1 MVQGIASF
9 MGGSTREQQLRQQSK
24 EQLLNSKTPIQKRRE
39 RRAGLKGGE
48 GADSGIGK
56 FATQLGVG
64 VLPGAGVA
72 DVVGVFPDVE
82 GGYEPSML
90 VNFQQA
96 KRSFQEGNYKQ
107 AAAQGIFGALQGLG
121 GAGDVALAATPF
133 APFALPVAVGA
144 KTVSSVGKKLV
155 QKFMPKEINLQE
167 IGDKINK
174 QKQRGLS
181 ASVGIDK
188 SETTR
193 SDYVVKGKEMKN
205 VRYSDYKLEESEADK
220 IMQEARKKH
229 KSVTDKE
236 GNQKPGVDLDEF
248 NVGKFDG
255 ITMYTRNIVVKPE
268 ELKGIKGYQGEEK
281 RVKTPSGEDSQKL
294 KDLKE
299 SIAKEG
305 YKPYSN
311 PNIIVNHKGEPFV
324 LEGNHRIQEAIDSG
338 RPTIAVD
345 IQYLT
350 TGYRADGPLN
360 PQKLIDENPLTEADL
375 VQHQKLYDEFNF
387 AGKKMQ
393 AKEQARYEK
402 EKGIA
407 SLPKEPFNK
416 IFIKGPFDRLI
427 ASGKKTLETRGNRL
441 PEKYIGKPLVMKNEK
456 NEAVGEVTFKG
467 SRKIETKEEF
477 DSLRNQHL
485 VEEGSPFDFG
495 NRKQTYVWEV
505 DNVKKYSEP
514 QKIEPMKGQA
524 PIQMQGAV
532 KTQEGIAALPKEQGA
547 TKVENML
554 KPKTEI
560 RSEGGFKFAPEKI
573 KQNVQLQKVRIA
585 KMNEGK
591 TPAGEPLNERIEIK
605 APEGSNLPNFVVGKI
620 KPKDWQERTEK
631 LLSDEEINRAS
642 KWYKEVYEY
651 FNKIPGVK
659 NDAEAK
665 NLAQA
670 WFAGQQNASPSEAL
684 KNVLSIRQLLKEGKT
699 PDEILNMEKIPYGGL
714 EPANRAILAV
724 LTDTEVKGVGQKI
737 SDFRDALDNKNV
749 RSFMGDDVVGGQPFV
764 VDIHTGRDTGLVDK
778 TLLNFLEKKGYK
790 IPKNIKTDFDAG
802 VPPAKYE
809 NRSVFGNE
817 LTEYLNSVNW
827 KGRSDW
833 EPAEI
838 QAIGWTGLTN
848 FYGGVNTAGN
858 ITDTLNINIQRIS
871 MEAKPGKGSPWDS
884 MFGKDFSE
892 LSVEKQ
898 TQINNEVTE
907 KAIEMVA
914 KSENID
920 LSSTVFGTG
929 GWQSLVNP
937 STIQQAMLTR
947 DKAKRVAAKL
957 GMLLNQDEV
966 WVNSVKALTKNPEN
980 IAIDIIEEGSVN
992 FKNSE
997 YINKMFT
1004 DLFERTDGLIK
1015 GFQPIETL
1023 NNEVGIRIIITKEAM
1038 KNFGKKNKL
1047 NLKKVQDR
1055 IENLDINNLLKD
1067 YDFKMRYG
1075 IVESELDI
1083 LSNNWRKNKDGTD
1096 YKKNYLPRGDDPRT
1110 SQDGKD
1116 FDLDRQELTDFFRQK
1131 IRDAQGVKTPNE
1143 EVVEIIEDPPPI
1155 NKKAF
1160 GGFVESSNYDHYR
1173 II

>member
-1 MVQGIASF
+1 MTQGIASF
-9 MGGSTREQQLRQQSK
+9 MGGSTKEQQLRQQTK
-24 EQLLNSKTPIQKRRE
+24 EQLLNNKTPIQKRRE

-64 VLPGAGVA
+64 VLPGSGVA
-72 DVVGVFPDVE
+72 DVVGAFPDVE

-90 VNFQQA
+90 VNLQQA

-107 AAAQGIFGALQGLG
+107 AAIQGIFGGLQGLG
-121 GAGDVALAATPF
+121 GAGDVALAAAPF

-144 KTVSSVGKKLV
+144 KTVSGVGKKFV
-155 QKFMPKEINLQE
+155 QKFMPKEINL
-167 IGDKINK
+167 
-174 QKQRGLS
+174 L
-181 ASVGIDK
+181 
-188 SETTR
+188 
-193 SDYVVKGKEMKN
+193 
-205 VRYSDYKLEESEADK
+205 
-220 IMQEARKKH
+220 
-229 KSVTDKE
+229 
-236 GNQKPGVDLDEF
+236 
-248 NVGKFDG
+248 
-255 ITMYTRNIVVKPE
+255 
-268 ELKGIKGYQGEEK
+268 
-281 RVKTPSGEDSQKL
+281 
-294 KDLKE
+294 
-299 SIAKEG
+299 
-305 YKPYSN
+305 
-311 PNIIVNHKGEPFV
+311 
-324 LEGNHRIQEAIDSG
+324 
-338 RPTIAVD
+338 PT
-345 IQYLT
+345 
-350 TGYRADGPLN
+350 
-360 PQKLIDENPLTEADL
+360 
-375 VQHQKLYDEFNF
+375 
-387 AGKKMQ
+387 
-393 AKEQARYEK
+393 
-402 EKGIA
+402 
-407 SLPKEPFNK
+407 EPFNK

-427 ASGKKTLETRGNRL
+427 ASGEKTLETRGNRL

-532 KTQEGIAALPKEQGA
+532 KTQEGIASLPTNNLDEIKNRNPEVDLDVFEGDKGITLSSIKVKEENQKQGFGSQALNDLVKYADENNKTIALSPDVSFGKMSKKELKDFYKKFDFVENKGQNKNFSFRETMIRNPKGIAALPTEQGA
-547 TKVENML
+547 TKVKTML

-631 LLSDEEINRAS
+631 LLSDEQINRAS

-659 NDAEAK
+659 NDEEAK
-665 NLAQA
+665 TLAQA

-714 EPANRAILAV
+714 EGANRAILSV

-802 VPPAKYE
+802 VPSAKYE

-833 EPAEI
+833 EPTEI

-858 ITDTLNINIQRIS
+858 ITDALNINIQRIS
-871 MEAKPGKGSPWDS
+871 MEAAPGKGSPWDS

-892 LSVEKQ
+892 LPVEKQ

-907 KAIEMVA
+907 EAIKMVA

-929 GWQSLVNP
+929 GWQSFVNP
-937 STIQQAMLTR
+937 STIQQTLLTR
-947 DKAKRVAAKL
+947 DKAKRAAAKL

-966 WVNSVKALTKNPEN
+966 WVNSTKGLTKNPQN
-980 IAIDIIEEGSVN
+980 IAIDIIELDSTN
-992 FKNSE
+992 FRDSK
-997 YINKMFT
+997 YINKLFT
-1004 DLFERTDGLIK
+1004 DLFERTDGLVE

-1023 NNEVGIRIIITKEAM
+1023 ENQTGIRIIITKDAM
-1038 KNFGKKNKL
+1038 KNYGKSKKM
-1047 NLKKVQDR
+1047 NLKKVQEE
-1055 IENLDINNLLKD
+1055 IKNLDFEKLTKD
-1067 YDFKMRYG
+1067 YDFKFSYD
-1075 IVESELDI
+1075 ILEADLDI
-1083 LSNNWRKNKDGTD
+1083 LGNNWRKNKDGKA
-1096 YKKNYLPRGDDPRT
+1096 YRKEYSARGDASET
-1110 SQDGKD
+1110 SKSVRD
-1116 FDLDRQELTDFFRQK
+1116 FDFDRQELTDFLRQK

-1143 EVVEIIEDPPPI
+1143 EVVEIIEDTPPI
-1155 NKKAF
+1155 DKKAF

>member
-24 EQLLNSKTPIQKRRE
+24 EKLLNTKTPIQKRRE

-56 FATQLGVG
+56 FATQLGAG

-107 AAAQGIFGALQGLG
+107 AVAQGIFGALQGLG

-133 APFALPVAVGA
+133 APLALPVAVGA
-144 KTVSSVGKKLV
+144 KTVSSVGKSFVKKAL
-155 QKFMPKEINLQE
+155 PK
-167 IGDKINK
+167 
-174 QKQRGLS
+174 
-181 ASVGIDK
+181 
-188 SETTR
+188 
-193 SDYVVKGKEMKN
+193 
-205 VRYSDYKLEESEADK
+205 
-220 IMQEARKKH
+220 
-229 KSVTDKE
+229 
-236 GNQKPGVDLDEF
+236 
-248 NVGKFDG
+248 
-255 ITMYTRNIVVKPE
+255 
-268 ELKGIKGYQGEEK
+268 
-281 RVKTPSGEDSQKL
+281 
-294 KDLKE
+294 
-299 SIAKEG
+299 
-305 YKPYSN
+305 
-311 PNIIVNHKGEPFV
+311 
-324 LEGNHRIQEAIDSG
+324 
-338 RPTIAVD
+338 
-345 IQYLT
+345 
-350 TGYRADGPLN
+350 
-360 PQKLIDENPLTEADL
+360 
-375 VQHQKLYDEFNF
+375 
-387 AGKKMQ
+387 
-393 AKEQARYEK
+393 K
-402 EKGIA
+402 EKGIE
-407 SLPKEPFNK
+407 SLSVKDSVVNYVQSPSLMSRDELVKSLDSDPTVVEKSIKALKDLGKVNDDNTVTIYRRVPLRKGEELKDETIISGSHDVRAVRDADESLEGITTFDKFGQPKARGEEVFVKYKVP
-416 IFIKGPFDRLI
+416 IDRIKGYLPEV
-427 ASGKKTLETRGNRL
+427 GEYTRGTQARIQRAMQGKIDEKRKQGLGQFTKLKETKRIFERLVNREKEIIADVSGIK
-441 PEKYIGKPLVMKNEK
+441 PEKLDRNTIRGIGFDEILEGKIKTADEYKKLNPGITFDETDNIRMALAGGKAVKAGTNEP
-456 NEAVGEVTFKG
+456 
-467 SRKIETKEEF
+467 IEIDQSLTINPKTGKRFTYDEF
-477 DSLRNQHL
+477 IDY
-485 VEEGSPFDFG
+485 D
-495 NRKQTYVWEV
+495 KQ
-505 DNVKKYSEP
+505 
-514 QKIEPMKGQA
+514 
-524 PIQMQGAV
+524 
-532 KTQEGIAALPKEQGA
+532 KTQEYIDKIRDDFGLNIKGTETKGIASLPKEQGA

-642 KWYKEVYEY
+642 NWYKEVYEY

-659 NDAEAK
+659 NDEEAK
-665 NLAQA
+665 TLAQA

-714 EPANRAILAV
+714 EGANRAILSV

-749 RSFMGDDVVGGQPFV
+749 RSFMGNDVVGGQPFV

-778 TLLNFLEKKGYK
+778 TLLNFLKKKGYK
-790 IPKNIKTDFDAG
+790 IPENIKTDFDAG
-802 VPPAKYE
+802 VPSAKYE

-833 EPAEI
+833 EPTEI

-858 ITDTLNINIQRIS
+858 ITDALNINIQRIS
-871 MEAKPGKGSPWDS
+871 MEAAPGKGSPWDS

-892 LSVEKQ
+892 LPVEKQ
-898 TQINNEVTE
+898 AQINNEVTE
-907 KAIEMVA
+907 KAIEIVA

-929 GWQSLVNP
+929 GWQSFVNP
-937 STIQQAMLTR
+937 STIQQTLLTR

-966 WVNSVKALTKNPEN
+966 WVNSTKGLTKNPQN
-980 IAIDIIEEGSVN
+980 IAIDIIELDSTN
-992 FKNSE
+992 FKDSK
-997 YINKMFT
+997 YINKLFT
-1004 DLFERTDGLIK
+1004 DLFERTDGLVE

-1023 NNEVGIRIIITKEAM
+1023 ENQTGIRIIITKDAM
-1038 KNFGKKNKL
+1038 KNYGKSKKM
-1047 NLKKVQDR
+1047 NLKEVQEE
-1055 IENLDINNLLKD
+1055 IKNLDFEKLTKD
-1067 YDFKMRYG
+1067 YDFKFSYD
-1075 IVESELDI
+1075 ILEADLDI
-1083 LSNNWRKNKDGTD
+1083 LGNNWRKSKDGKA
-1096 YKKNYLPRGDDPRT
+1096 YRKEYSARGDASET
-1110 SQDGKD
+1110 SKSVRD

-1143 EVVEIIEDPPPI
+1143 EVVEIIEDTPPI

>member
-24 EQLLNSKTPIQKRRE
+24 EELLNNKTPIQKRRE
-39 RRAGLKGGE
+39 QRAGLRGGE

-56 FATQLGVG
+56 FATQLTLGA
-64 VLPGAGVA
+64 LPGSGAG
-72 DVVGVFPDVE
+72 DVIGVFPDVE

-107 AAAQGIFGALQGLG
+107 AAAQGIFGAFQGLG
-121 GAGDVALAATPF
+121 GAADTTLLS
-133 APFALPVAVGA
+133 APFLGPAAPIAVKVGVGG
-144 KTVSSVGKKLV
+144 KVISSVGKKLV
-155 QKFMPKEINLQE
+155 KKALPKKEKIVYHTTDAKEGIQGEFKTGSDIGFHLGDTESISKNAAIKSEKDLKNLKTEKFKLNADDDEILTISRKGGRFQPDEFADQLLEAKAISEKERKLIDKKMDDFISEFGENTPEYYSAFNKFYKDLLGQKNIKAIKYFNEYDAGINPIFLDTMKKADIDPIQAFQ
-167 IGDKINK
+167 IIAKGDKEKFK
-174 QKQRGLS
+174 QLKDLDLSNTGLDVKPADS
-181 ASVGIDK
+181 
-188 SETTR
+188 
-193 SDYVVKGKEMKN
+193 YVVFDDSAITKISEEKGIAALPTNNLDEIKN
-205 VRYSDYKLEESEADK
+205 RNPK
-220 IMQEARKKH
+220 
-229 KSVTDKE
+229 
-236 GNQKPGVDLDEF
+236 VDLDVFEEDKGITLSSIKVKEENQKQGF
-248 NVGKFDG
+248 GSQALNDLVKYADENNKIIALSPDVSFGKMSKKELKDFYKKFDFVENKG
-255 ITMYTRNIVVKPE
+255 QNKNFSFRETMIRNP
-268 ELKGIKGYQGEEK
+268 
-281 RVKTPSGEDSQKL
+281 
-294 KDLKE
+294 
-299 SIAKEG
+299 
-305 YKPYSN
+305 
-311 PNIIVNHKGEPFV
+311 
-324 LEGNHRIQEAIDSG
+324 
-338 RPTIAVD
+338 
-345 IQYLT
+345 
-350 TGYRADGPLN
+350 
-360 PQKLIDENPLTEADL
+360 
-375 VQHQKLYDEFNF
+375 
-387 AGKKMQ
+387 
-393 AKEQARYEK
+393 
-402 EKGIA
+402 KGIA
-407 SLPKEPFNK
+407 SLP
-416 IFIKGPFDRLI
+416 
-427 ASGKKTLETRGNRL
+427 T
-441 PEKYIGKPLVMKNEK
+441 
-456 NEAVGEVTFKG
+456 
-467 SRKIETKEEF
+467 
-477 DSLRNQHL
+477 
-485 VEEGSPFDFG
+485 
-495 NRKQTYVWEV
+495 
-505 DNVKKYSEP
+505 
-514 QKIEPMKGQA
+514 
-524 PIQMQGAV
+524 
-532 KTQEGIAALPKEQGA
+532 EQGA

-651 FNKIPGVK
+651 FNKIPGVE

-858 ITDTLNINIQRIS
+858 IIDTLNINIQRIS

-980 IAIDIIEEGSVN
+980 MAIDIIEEGSVN

-1004 DLFERTDGLIK
+1004 DLFERTDGLIE

-1143 EVVEIIEDPPPI
+1143 EIVEIIEDPPPI

>member
-9 MGGSTREQQLRQQSK
+9 MGGSTKEQQLRQQSK
-24 EQLLNSKTPIQKRRE
+24 EELLNNKTPIQKRRE

-56 FATQLGVG
+56 FATQLGAG

-133 APFALPVAVGA
+133 VPFALPVAVGA
-144 KTVSSVGKKLV
+144 KTVSSVGKSLV
-155 QKFMPKEINLQE
+155 KKALPK
-167 IGDKINK
+167 
-174 QKQRGLS
+174 
-181 ASVGIDK
+181 
-188 SETTR
+188 
-193 SDYVVKGKEMKN
+193 
-205 VRYSDYKLEESEADK
+205 
-220 IMQEARKKH
+220 
-229 KSVTDKE
+229 
-236 GNQKPGVDLDEF
+236 
-248 NVGKFDG
+248 
-255 ITMYTRNIVVKPE
+255 
-268 ELKGIKGYQGEEK
+268 
-281 RVKTPSGEDSQKL
+281 
-294 KDLKE
+294 
-299 SIAKEG
+299 
-305 YKPYSN
+305 
-311 PNIIVNHKGEPFV
+311 
-324 LEGNHRIQEAIDSG
+324 
-338 RPTIAVD
+338 
-345 IQYLT
+345 
-350 TGYRADGPLN
+350 
-360 PQKLIDENPLTEADL
+360 
-375 VQHQKLYDEFNF
+375 
-387 AGKKMQ
+387 
-393 AKEQARYEK
+393 K
-402 EKGIA
+402 EKGIE
-407 SLPKEPFNK
+407 SLSVKDSVVNYVQSPSLMSRDELVKSLDSDPTVVEKSIKALKDLGKVNDDNTVTIYRRVPLRKGEELKDETIISGSHDVRAVRDADESLEGITTFDKFGQPKARGEEVFVKYKVP
-416 IFIKGPFDRLI
+416 IDRIKGYLPEV
-427 ASGKKTLETRGNRL
+427 GEYTRGTQARIQRAMQGKIDEKRKQGLGQFTKLKETKRIFEGLVNKEKEIIADVSGIK
-441 PEKYIGKPLVMKNEK
+441 PEKLDRNTIRGIGFDEILEGKIKTADEYKKLNPGITFDETDNIRMALAGGKAVKAGTNEP
-456 NEAVGEVTFKG
+456 
-467 SRKIETKEEF
+467 IEIDQSLTINPKTGKRFTYDEF
-477 DSLRNQHL
+477 IDY
-485 VEEGSPFDFG
+485 D
-495 NRKQTYVWEV
+495 KQ
-505 DNVKKYSEP
+505 
-514 QKIEPMKGQA
+514 
-524 PIQMQGAV
+524 
-532 KTQEGIAALPKEQGA
+532 KTQEYIDKIRDDFGLNIKGTETKGIAALPTEQGA

-642 KWYKEVYEY
+642 NWYKEVYEY

-659 NDAEAK
+659 NDEEAK
-665 NLAQA
+665 TLAQA

-714 EPANRAILAV
+714 EGANRAILSV

-749 RSFMGDDVVGGQPFV
+749 RSFMGNDVVGGQPFV

-778 TLLNFLEKKGYK
+778 TLLNFLKKKGYK
-790 IPKNIKTDFDAG
+790 IPENIKTDFDAG
-802 VPPAKYE
+802 VPSAKYE

-833 EPAEI
+833 EPTEI

-858 ITDTLNINIQRIS
+858 ITDALNINIQRIS
-871 MEAKPGKGSPWDS
+871 MEAAPGKGSPWDS

-892 LSVEKQ
+892 LPVEKQ
-898 TQINNEVTE
+898 AQINNEVTE
-907 KAIEMVA
+907 KAIEIVA

-929 GWQSLVNP
+929 GWQSFVNP
-937 STIQQAMLTR
+937 STIQQTLLTR

-966 WVNSVKALTKNPEN
+966 WVNSTKGLTKNPQN
-980 IAIDIIEEGSVN
+980 IAIDIIELDSTN
-992 FKNSE
+992 FKDSK
-997 YINKMFT
+997 YINKLFT
-1004 DLFERTDGLIK
+1004 DLFERTDGLVE

-1023 NNEVGIRIIITKEAM
+1023 ENQTGIRIIITKDAM
-1038 KNFGKKNKL
+1038 KNYGKSKKM
-1047 NLKKVQDR
+1047 NLKEVQEE
-1055 IENLDINNLLKD
+1055 IKNLDFEKLTKD
-1067 YDFKMRYG
+1067 YDFKFSYD
-1075 IVESELDI
+1075 ILEADLDI
-1083 LSNNWRKNKDGTD
+1083 LGNNWRKNKDGKA
-1096 YKKNYLPRGDDPRT
+1096 YRKEYSARGDASET
-1110 SQDGKD
+1110 SKSVRD

-1143 EVVEIIEDPPPI
+1143 EVVEIIEDTPPI

>member
-24 EQLLNSKTPIQKRRE
+24 EKLLNTKTPIQKRRE

-56 FATQLGVG
+56 FATQLTLGAA
-64 VLPGAGVA
+64 PGAGYA
-72 DVVGVFPDVE
+72 DMLGVFPDVE

-90 VNFQQA
+90 VNLQQA

-121 GAGDVALAATPF
+121 GAADTTLAS
-133 APFALPVAVGA
+133 APFLGPAAPIAVKVGVGG
-144 KTVSSVGKKLV
+144 KVLSSVGKKLV
-155 QKFMPKEINLQE
+155 QKFIPKKINLPE
-167 IGDKINK
+167 IGNKINE

-181 ASVGIDK
+181 ATVGISDMK
-188 SETTR
+188 G
-193 SDYVVKGKEMKN
+193 DYVVKGKEMKN

-532 KTQEGIAALPKEQGA
+532 KTQEGIAALPTEQGA
-547 TKVENML
+547 RKV
-554 KPKTEI
+554 KDRTRI
-560 RSEGGFKFAPEKI
+560 GTTGQYIGAPQGLNSPQKLASLRRKI
-573 KQNVQLQKVRIA
+573 KGLAVEGAKGRYWYESSGKEILNAVGGDVAEADKIVQAIAITSPQTPVKANFDYALQAYAQHKAGQPIQTGRFPQAMSKKLQDLFDGKKWDGRKTDDFYNNLMIHIDPERAGPVTGDIWMVRAFGFDRDGPPAPQQYKFITNEIQKISKELGWKPHQTQAAVWVNAKARQENPLVKKRTMEKSLKKGFIEYKTNAKGKQEVVYKNKPEHMKLWFKESFDYTPTEAELQK
-585 KMNEGK
+585 
-591 TPAGEPLNERIEIK
+591 AGFDY
-605 APEGSNLPNFVVGKI
+605 A
-620 KPKDWQERTEK
+620 D
-631 LLSDEEINRAS
+631 
-642 KWYKEVYEY
+642 
-651 FNKIPGVK
+651 
-659 NDAEAK
+659 
-665 NLAQA
+665 
-670 WFAGQQNASPSEAL
+670 AL
-684 KNVLSIRQLLKEGKT
+684 KNNLGQISWESIPHNTTNHLR
-699 PDEILNMEKIPYGGL
+699 GL
-714 EPANRAILAV
+714 EQSTPNIKAAYH
-724 LTDTEVKGVGQKI
+724 TDLSKVFLDDNGRDIIAQRLGLVSPGDFEAPGYYQGIVNPGTQTEVV
-737 SDFRDALDNKNV
+737 AV
-749 RSFMGDDVVGGQPFV
+749 
-764 VDIHTGRDTGLVDK
+764 
-778 TLLNFLEKKGYK
+778 KGYK
-790 IPKNIKTDFDAG
+790 TGKI
-802 VPPAKYE
+802 
-809 NRSVFGNE
+809 NRIEKSQEDLIEAYAIARGILMKQESVA
-817 LTEYLNSVNW
+817 W
-827 KGRSDW
+827 HR
-833 EPAEI
+833 P
-838 QAIGWTGLTN
+838 
-848 FYGGVNTAGN
+848 FYSATKKDSNG
-858 ITDTLNINIQRIS
+858 IELNIGRPFSIEEIDDYAKEISKITGNKQYNPISTPEGVRIINYNNKFDNKEFQGLINQATENFSKKLDKSTDVKVEYFSSQNGYLENDWKKDKNGQGYLQRLRKEGQS
-871 MEAKPGKGSPWDS
+871 
-884 MFGKDFSE
+884 
-892 LSVEKQ
+892 
-898 TQINNEVTE
+898 
-907 KAIEMVA
+907 
-914 KSENID
+914 D
-920 LSSTVFGTG
+920 LYRKVY
-929 GWQSLVNP
+929 
-937 STIQQAMLTR
+937 
-947 DKAKRVAAKL
+947 
-957 GMLLNQDEV
+957 
-966 WVNSVKALTKNPEN
+966 
-980 IAIDIIEEGSVN
+980 DIIEELQPRIDDVDAKFRDEYGFELNEEINSGFRNRNLIDDGSV
-992 FKNSE
+992 SV
-997 YINKMFT
+997 
-1004 DLFERTDGLIK
+1004 D
-1015 GFQPIETL
+1015 
-1023 NNEVGIRIIITKEAM
+1023 
-1038 KNFGKKNKL
+1038 
-1047 NLKKVQDR
+1047 
-1055 IENLDINNLLKD
+1055 
-1067 YDFKMRYG
+1067 
-1075 IVESELDI
+1075 
-1083 LSNNWRKNKDGTD
+1083 
-1096 YKKNYLPRGDDPRT
+1096 
-1110 SQDGKD
+1110 
-1116 FDLDRQELTDFFRQK
+1116 
-1131 IRDAQGVKTPNE
+1131 VKTEKP
-1143 EVVEIIEDPPPI
+1143 IKKIEQ
-1155 NKKAF
+1155 KAF

>member
-1 MVQGIASF
+1 
-9 MGGSTREQQLRQQSK
+9 
-24 EQLLNSKTPIQKRRE
+24 
-39 RRAGLKGGE
+39 
-48 GADSGIGK
+48 
-56 FATQLGVG
+56 
-64 VLPGAGVA
+64 
-72 DVVGVFPDVE
+72 
-82 GGYEPSML
+82 
-90 VNFQQA
+90 
-96 KRSFQEGNYKQ
+96 
-107 AAAQGIFGALQGLG
+107 
-121 GAGDVALAATPF
+121 
-133 APFALPVAVGA
+133 
-144 KTVSSVGKKLV
+144 
-155 QKFMPKEINLQE
+155 MPKEINLQE

-181 ASVGIDK
+181 ATVGLSDMK
-188 SETTR
+188 G
-193 SDYVVKGKEMKN
+193 DYVVRGREMN
-205 VRYSDYKLEESEADK
+205 DVRYSDYKLEETEADK
-220 IMQEARKKH
+220 IMQEERAKH
-229 KSVTDKE
+229 KSLTDAK
-236 GNQKPGVDLDEF
+236 GFPKKSVSANKF
-248 NVGKFDG
+248 NVGSFDG
-255 ITMYTRNIVVKPE
+255 ITMFTTNVVLKPQ
-268 ELKGIKGYQGEEK
+268 ELRGIKGYQGEEK
-281 RVKTPSGEDSQKL
+281 RLKTPTGKDSKKL
-294 KDLKE
+294 KNLKD

-305 YKPYSN
+305 YKPYTN
-311 PNIIVNHKGEPFV
+311 PQIVVNHKGEPFV

-345 IQYLT
+345 IKYLT

-532 KTQEGIAALPKEQGA
+532 KTQEGIAALPTKQGA

-605 APEGSNLPNFVVGKI
+605 APKGSNLPNFVVGKI

-631 LLSDEEINRAS
+631 LLSDEEIEQAS
-642 KWYKEVYEY
+642 NWYNEVYDY
-651 FNKIPGVK
+651 FKKAPYTK
-659 NDAEAK
+659 DDEEAK
-665 NLAQA
+665 QLARA
-670 WFAGQQNASPSEAL
+670 WFASQQNKSPAQGVAH
-684 KNVLSIRQLLKEGKT
+684 VLSIRNLLREGKS
-699 PDEILNMEKIPYGGL
+699 PEEILAMEKIPAGGL
-714 EPANRAILAV
+714 EGANKAILSV
-724 LTDTEVKGVGQKI
+724 LTGREVEGVGSKI
-737 SDFRDALDNKNV
+737 SDFRDALDGKNV
-749 RSFMGDDVVGGQPFV
+749 RSFMGNDTIGGQPFV
-764 VDIHTGRDTGLVDK
+764 VDVHTGRDTGLVDK
-778 TLLNFLEKKGYK
+778 PLLNVLEAKGYT
-790 IPKNIKTDFDAG
+790 IPKNIKLDFGKKQEGLQGGG
-802 VPPAKYE
+802 VPSGQYE

-827 KGRSDW
+827 KGKNDW
-833 EPAEI
+833 EPAQI
-838 QAIGWTGLTN
+838 QAIGWTALTN

-858 ITDTLNINIQRIS
+858 IKDALNLNVQRIS
-871 MEAKPGKGSPWDS
+871 MEVAPGDGSPWAK
-884 MFGKDFSE
+884 MFGEDFSK
-892 LSVEKQ
+892 LSVDNQSK
-898 TQINNEVTE
+898 INKDVTDE
-907 KAIEMVA
+907 AI
-914 KSENID
+914 KKISEAENVD
-920 LSSTVFGTG
+920 LYNNVFGTG
-929 GWQSLVNP
+929 GWQTFVNP
-937 STIQQAMLTR
+937 STVQEILGSKDQAVR
-947 DKAKRVAAKL
+947 IASKL
-957 GMLLNQDEV
+957 GYVLNQTEMY
-966 WVNSVKALTKNPEN
+966 VNATKKLTSDPE
-980 IAIDIIEEGSVN
+980 AYAFDIV
-992 FKNSE
+992 
-997 YINKMFT
+997 
-1004 DLFERTDGLIK
+1004 
-1015 GFQPIETL
+1015 
-1023 NNEVGIRIIITKEAM
+1023 EVGSEKLKDSKYVNELFSKIYEKTNGVVVGFHPLLTVDKEPAIRMIVGPEKIKKFYEDNKLAKSRKE
-1038 KNFGKKNKL
+1038 NQLKKN
-1047 NLKKVQDR
+1047 NFFENHLKEQIKSVILGEDADYGLVLREADLTVLKNEWNKKGQQNGQNYVRHFSKGRQSGTKDDGFR
-1055 IENLDINNLLKD
+1055 VLDNI
-1067 YDFKMRYG
+1067 
-1075 IVESELDI
+1075 
-1083 LSNNWRKNKDGTD
+1083 
-1096 YKKNYLPRGDDPRT
+1096 
-1110 SQDGKD
+1110 
-1116 FDLDRQELTDFFRQK
+1116 RQELTDFFRQK
-1131 IRDAQGVKTPNE
+1131 IRDAQGVKTPNK

>member
-1 MVQGIASF
+1 MVNQGIASF
-9 MGGSTREQQLRQQSK
+9 MGGSTKEQQLRQQSK
-24 EQLLNSKTPIQKRRE
+24 EELLNTKTPVQKRRE

-48 GADSGIGK
+48 GETGGISK
-56 FATQLGVG
+56 FATQLGAG

-72 DVVGVFPDVE
+72 DVIGAFPDVE
-82 GGYEPSML
+82 GGYEPGML
-90 VNFQQA
+90 VNLQQA

-107 AAAQGIFGALQGLG
+107 AATQGIYGALQGLG
-121 GAGDVALAATPF
+121 GAGDVALAASPF

-144 KTVSSVGKKLV
+144 KTVSGVGKKIV
-155 QKFMPKEINLQE
+155 QKFMPKEINLPE
-167 IGDKINK
+167 IGNKINE

-188 SETTR
+188 SDTMK
-193 SDYVVKGKEMKN
+193 SDYVVRGKEMKN
-205 VRYSDYKLEESEADK
+205 VNYSDYKLEETQADK

-229 KSVTDKE
+229 KSLTDKE
-236 GNQKPGVDLDEF
+236 GKQKPDVDPDEF

-268 ELKGIKGYQGEEK
+268 ELKGIKGFLGEEK
-281 RVKTPSGEDSQKL
+281 RVKTPSGKDSQKL
-294 KDLKE
+294 KNLKD

-311 PNIIVNHKGEPFV
+311 PQIVVNYKGEPFV

-345 IQYLT
+345 IKYLM
-350 TGYRADGPLN
+350 TGYKADGPLN

-393 AKEQARYEK
+393 AKEKARYEK

-407 SLPKEPFNK
+407 SLP
-416 IFIKGPFDRLI
+416 
-427 ASGKKTLETRGNRL
+427 T
-441 PEKYIGKPLVMKNEK
+441 
-456 NEAVGEVTFKG
+456 
-467 SRKIETKEEF
+467 
-477 DSLRNQHL
+477 
-485 VEEGSPFDFG
+485 
-495 NRKQTYVWEV
+495 
-505 DNVKKYSEP
+505 
-514 QKIEPMKGQA
+514 
-524 PIQMQGAV
+524 
-532 KTQEGIAALPKEQGA
+532 EQGA

-560 RSEGGFKFAPEKI
+560 RTEGGFKFAPEKI

-659 NDAEAK
+659 NDEEAK
-665 NLAQA
+665 TLAQA

-684 KNVLSIRQLLKEGKT
+684 KNVLSIRQLLKDGKT

-714 EPANRAILAV
+714 EGANRAILSV

-790 IPKNIKTDFDAG
+790 IPKNVKTDFDAG
-802 VPPAKYE
+802 VPSAKYE

-858 ITDTLNINIQRIS
+858 ITDALNINIQRIS
-871 MEAKPGKGSPWDS
+871 MKAAPSKGSPWDS

-892 LSVEKQ
+892 LPVEKQ
-898 TQINNEVTE
+898 TQINDEVTE
-907 KAIEMVA
+907 EAIKMVS
-914 KSENID
+914 KNENID

-929 GWQSLVNP
+929 GKQSSVKP
-937 STIQQAMLTR
+937 STIQQTLLTR
-947 DKAKRVAAKL
+947 DKAKRVAAKI
-957 GMLLNQDEV
+957 GMLLNQDQV
-966 WVNSVKALTKNPEN
+966 WINSTKGLTKNPEN
-980 IAIDIIEEGSVN
+980 IAIDIIEIDSTN
-992 FKNSE
+992 FKDSK
-997 YINKMFT
+997 YINELFT
-1004 DLFERTDGLIK
+1004 DLFERTEGLVG

-1023 NNEVGIRIIITKEAM
+1023 DNQTGIRIIITKDAM
-1038 KNFGKKNKL
+1038 KNYGKSKKM
-1047 NLKKVQDR
+1047 NLKQVQEE
-1055 IENLDINNLLKD
+1055 IKNLNFEKLTEGYNFKFSYDILEAD
-1067 YDFKMRYG
+1067 
-1075 IVESELDI
+1075 LDI
-1083 LSNNWRKNKDGTD
+1083 LENNWKKNKDGKA
-1096 YKKNYLPRGDDPRT
+1096 YRKEYSARGDASET
-1110 SQDGKD
+1110 SQGVRD
-1116 FDLDRQELTDFFRQK
+1116 FNLDRQQLTDLFRQK

-1143 EVVEIIEDPPPI
+1143 EVVEIIEDTPPI
-1155 NKKAF
+1155 DKKAI

-1173 II
+1173 LI

>member
-24 EQLLNSKTPIQKRRE
+24 EKLLNTKTPIQKRRE

-72 DVVGVFPDVE
+72 DVIGAFPDVE

-90 VNFQQA
+90 VNLQQA

-155 QKFMPKEINLQE
+155 QKFIPKKINLPE
-167 IGDKINK
+167 IGNKINE

-193 SDYVVKGKEMKN
+193 SDYVVRGKEMKN

-229 KSVTDKE
+229 KSLTDKE
-236 GNQKPGVDLDEF
+236 GIPKSDVDPDEF

-255 ITMYTRNIVVKPE
+255 ITMYTTNIVVKPD
-268 ELKGIKGYQGEEK
+268 ELKGIKGFQGEEK

-294 KDLKE
+294 KDLKD
-299 SIAKEG
+299 SIKEKG

-311 PNIIVNHKGEPFV
+311 PQIVVNHKGEPFV

-345 IQYLT
+345 IKYLT

-387 AGKKMQ
+387 AGKKMR

-407 SLPKEPFNK
+407 SLP
-416 IFIKGPFDRLI
+416 
-427 ASGKKTLETRGNRL
+427 T
-441 PEKYIGKPLVMKNEK
+441 
-456 NEAVGEVTFKG
+456 
-467 SRKIETKEEF
+467 
-477 DSLRNQHL
+477 
-485 VEEGSPFDFG
+485 
-495 NRKQTYVWEV
+495 
-505 DNVKKYSEP
+505 
-514 QKIEPMKGQA
+514 
-524 PIQMQGAV
+524 
-532 KTQEGIAALPKEQGA
+532 EQGA

-631 LLSDEEINRAS
+631 LLSDEEIEQAS
-642 KWYKEVYEY
+642 NWYNEVYDY
-651 FNKIPGVK
+651 FKKAPYTK
-659 NDAEAK
+659 DDEEAK
-665 NLAQA
+665 QLARA
-670 WFAGQQNASPSEAL
+670 WFASQQNKSPAGGVAH
-684 KNVLSIRQLLKEGKT
+684 VLSIRNLLREGKS
-699 PDEILNMEKIPYGGL
+699 PEEILAMEKIPAGGL
-714 EPANRAILAV
+714 EGANKAILSV
-724 LTDTEVKGVGQKI
+724 LTGREVEGVGPKI
-737 SDFRDALDNKNV
+737 SDFRDALDGKNV
-749 RSFMGDDVVGGQPFV
+749 RSFMGNDTIGGQPFV
-764 VDIHTGRDTGLVDK
+764 VDVHTGRDTGLVDK
-778 TLLNFLEKKGYK
+778 PLLNVLEAKGYT
-790 IPKNIKTDFDAG
+790 IPKNIKLDFGKKQEGLQGGG
-802 VPPAKYE
+802 VPSGQYE

-827 KGRSDW
+827 KGKNDW
-833 EPAEI
+833 EPAQI
-838 QAIGWTGLTN
+838 QAIGWTALTN

-858 ITDTLNINIQRIS
+858 IKDALNLNVQRIS
-871 MEAKPGKGSPWDS
+871 MEVAPGEGSPWAK
-884 MFGKDFSE
+884 MFGEDYSK
-892 LSVEKQ
+892 LSVDDQSK
-898 TQINNEVTE
+898 INKEVTDE
-907 KAIEMVA
+907 AI
-914 KSENID
+914 KKISEAENVD
-920 LSSTVFGTG
+920 LYNNVFGTG
-929 GWQSLVNP
+929 GWQTFVNP
-937 STIQQAMLTR
+937 STVQEILGSKDQAVR
-947 DKAKRVAAKL
+947 IASKL
-957 GMLLNQDEV
+957 GYVLNQTEMY
-966 WVNSVKALTKNPEN
+966 VNATKKLTKDPE
-980 IAIDIIEEGSVN
+980 AYAFDIIEVGSEKLKDSKYVN
-992 FKNSE
+992 E
-997 YINKMFT
+997 
-1004 DLFERTDGLIK
+1004 LFSKIYEKTNGVVVGFHPLLTVDKEPAIRMIVGPDKIK
-1015 GFQPIETL
+1015 KFYED
-1023 NNEVGIRIIITKEAM
+1023 N
-1038 KNFGKKNKL
+1038 
-1047 NLKKVQDR
+1047 NLKKT
-1055 IENLDINNLLKD
+1055 
-1067 YDFKMRYG
+1067 
-1075 IVESELDI
+1075 
-1083 LSNNWRKNKDGTD
+1083 RKEDQL
-1096 YKKNYLPRGDDPRT
+1096 KKNNFFENDLKEQIKSVILGEDADYGLVLREADLTVLKNEWNKKGQQNGQNYVRHFSKGRQSGTKDDGFRV
-1110 SQDGKD
+1110 
-1116 FDLDRQELTDFFRQK
+1116 LDNIRQELTDFFRQK

>member
-24 EQLLNSKTPIQKRRE
+24 EELLNNKTPIQKRRE

-72 DVVGVFPDVE
+72 DVVGAFPDVE

-90 VNFQQA
+90 VNLQQA

-121 GAGDVALAATPF
+121 GASDVALAASPF
-133 APFALPVAVGA
+133 APFALPVAVAG
-144 KTVSSVGKKLV
+144 KTVSSVGKSLV
-155 QKFMPKEINLQE
+155 KKAMPKKEVNLPE
-167 IGDKINK
+167 IGDKINQ

-181 ASVGIDK
+181 ATVGISDMK
-188 SETTR
+188 G
-193 SDYVVKGKEMKN
+193 DYVVRGKEMN
-205 VRYSDYKLEESEADK
+205 DVRYSDYKLEETEADK
-220 IMQEARKKH
+220 IMQEERAKH
-229 KSVTDKE
+229 KSLTDAK
-236 GNQKPGVDLDEF
+236 GFKKRGVSADKF
-248 NVGKFDG
+248 NVGSFDG
-255 ITMYTRNIVVKPE
+255 VTMFTTNVVLKPD

-281 RVKTPSGEDSQKL
+281 RLKTPTGKDSKKL
-294 KDLKE
+294 KNLKD

-305 YKPYSN
+305 YKPYTN
-311 PNIIVNHKGEPFV
+311 PQIVVNHKGEPFV

-345 IQYLT
+345 IKYLT

-407 SLPKEPFNK
+407 SLP
-416 IFIKGPFDRLI
+416 
-427 ASGKKTLETRGNRL
+427 T
-441 PEKYIGKPLVMKNEK
+441 
-456 NEAVGEVTFKG
+456 
-467 SRKIETKEEF
+467 
-477 DSLRNQHL
+477 
-485 VEEGSPFDFG
+485 
-495 NRKQTYVWEV
+495 
-505 DNVKKYSEP
+505 
-514 QKIEPMKGQA
+514 
-524 PIQMQGAV
+524 
-532 KTQEGIAALPKEQGA
+532 EQGA

-659 NDAEAK
+659 NDEEAK
-665 NLAQA
+665 TLAQA

-714 EPANRAILAV
+714 EGANRAILSV

-749 RSFMGDDVVGGQPFV
+749 RSFMGNDVVGGQPFV

-790 IPKNIKTDFDAG
+790 IPKNVKTDFDAG
-802 VPPAKYE
+802 VPSAKYE

-817 LTEYLNSVNW
+817 LTEYLNSINW

-858 ITDTLNINIQRIS
+858 ITDSLNINIQRIS
-871 MEAKPGKGSPWDS
+871 MEAAPGKGSPWDS

-929 GWQSLVNP
+929 GWQSFVNP
-937 STIQQAMLTR
+937 STIQQTLLTR
-947 DKAKRVAAKL
+947 DKAKRAAAKL

-966 WVNSVKALTKNPEN
+966 WVNSTKGLTKNPQN
-980 IAIDIIEEGSVN
+980 IAIDIIELDSTN
-992 FKNSE
+992 FKDSK
-997 YINKMFT
+997 YINKLFT
-1004 DLFERTDGLIK
+1004 DLFERTDGLVE

-1023 NNEVGIRIIITKEAM
+1023 ENQTGIRIIITKDAM
-1038 KNFGKKNKL
+1038 KNYGKSKKM
-1047 NLKKVQDR
+1047 NLKEVQEE
-1055 IENLDINNLLKD
+1055 IKNLDFEKLTKD
-1067 YDFKMRYG
+1067 YDFKFSYD
-1075 IVESELDI
+1075 ILEADLDI
-1083 LSNNWRKNKDGTD
+1083 LGNNWRKNKDGKA
-1096 YKKNYLPRGDDPRT
+1096 YRKEYSARGDASET
-1110 SQDGKD
+1110 SKSVRD

-1143 EVVEIIEDPPPI
+1143 EVVEIIEDTPPI
-1155 NKKAF
+1155 EKKAF